1 MNFRKSI
8 HEAHD
13 LGVNYDYVGSEHI
26 ILAII
31 NDGDGIGFQVL
42 VRSRVNF
49 LKLKCLIFICID
61 EQ

>member
-42 VRSRVNF
+42 VRS
-49 LKLKCLIFICID
+49 
-61 EQ
+61 